1 MFLTSIYLIFSIII
15 FKLVYFFY
23 KIITLDYSQLL
34 NTINKSNKKCIIC
47 VYGHTSYLDAP
58 ISVYVTIKLNMLSLA
73 AEEYK
78 WAYPSFLHNYL
89 YFVKKNTKT
98 SKIKINKPL
107 ALMIEGSRYK
117 QDCIKTG
124 FYYIAKN
131 NNSDI
136 IYMVVDF
143 TNNKIRCTERI
154 SINNYPTLNNSLL
167 DPLKN
172 LVTMD
177 FRYSVYQN
185 YTSPIKFKDSKK
197 EHIQSNS

>member
-1 MFLTSIYLIFSIII
+1 MSIITL
-15 FKLVYFFY
+15 KLLYFFY
-23 KIITLDYSQLL
+23 KIIILDYSQLL
-34 NTINKSNKKCIIC
+34 NTINKSHKKCIIC

-73 AEEYK
+73 AVEYK

-98 SKIKINKPL
+98 TEIKINKPL
-107 ALMIEGSRYK
+107 ALMVEGTRHKRDY
-117 QDCIKTG
+117 IKSG

-131 NNSDI
+131 NNADI

-154 SINNYPTLNNSLL
+154 DVNDYTTINSSLL
-167 DPLKN
+167 NPLKN
-172 LVTMD
+172 LVSTQ
-177 FRYSVYQN
+177 FIYSVYPN
-185 YTSPIKFKDSKK
+185 HTSLIKFKYT
-197 EHIQSNS
+197 